1 MDENLKGY
9 LLDTNIL
16 IYHLKGDIPQREI
29 EKIESI
35 LKHSFIISVITKIE
49 FLGWRK
55 HTVDGFLKAQE
66 FLRHAAII
74 PVDSDLADLA
84 IELRRNNNI
93 KLADALIAATAL
105 LNNLVLVT
113 GNEEDFKAIEE
124 LEIYN
129 PLTKAF

>member
-1 MDENLKGY
+1 MDENLKGH

-16 IYHLKGDIPQREI
+16 IYHLKGDIPEREI

-66 FLRHAAII
+66 FLRYAAVI
-74 PVDSDLADLA
+74 PVDNELADLA

-93 KLADALIAATAL
+93 KLADAFLAATAL
-105 LNNLVLVT
+105 FNDLVLVT
-113 GNEEDFKAIEE
+113 GNEDDFRALEE

-129 PLTKAF
+129 PLT

>member
-74 PVDSDLADLA
+74 PVDSELADLA

-113 GNEEDFKAIEE
+113 GNEEDFTAIEE

>member
-49 FLGWRK
+49 FLVTSQIWNCKIRK
-55 HTVDGFLKAQE
+55 LFRA
-66 FLRHAAII
+66 
-74 PVDSDLADLA
+74 
-84 IELRRNNNI
+84 
-93 KLADALIAATAL
+93 
-105 LNNLVLVT
+105 
-113 GNEEDFKAIEE
+113 
-124 LEIYN
+124 Y
-129 PLTKAF
+129 

>member
-1 MDENLKGY
+1 MGENLKGY

-16 IYHLKGDIPQREI
+16 IYHLKGDIPEGEI
-29 EKIESI
+29 EKLECI
-35 LKHSFIISVITKIE
+35 LKSSFLILVITKVE

-74 PVDSDLADLA
+74 PADNELADLA
-84 IELRRNNNI
+84 IELRRISNI
-93 KLADALIAATAL
+93 KLADALIAATAI
-105 LNNLVLVT
+105 LNDLVLVT
-113 GNEEDFKAIEE
+113 GNEDDFKALEE

-129 PLTKAF
+129 PLT

>member
-1 MDENLKGY
+1 MDENLKGH

-16 IYHLKGDIPQREI
+16 IYHLKGDIPEREI
-29 EKIESI
+29 EKLEGI

-55 HTVDGFLKAQE
+55 HTFDGFLKAQE

-74 PVDSDLADLA
+74 PVDSELADLA

-105 LNNLVLVT
+105 FNDLVLVT
-113 GNEEDFKAIEE
+113 GNEDDFKALEE

-129 PLTKAF
+129 PLT

>member
-1 MDENLKGY
+1 MDKNLKGF

-16 IYHLKGDIPQREI
+16 IYHLKGDIPEREI
-29 EKIESI
+29 EKIEGI
-35 LKHSFIISVITKIE
+35 LKRSFIISVITKIE

-74 PVDSDLADLA
+74 PVDDELADLT
-84 IELRRNNNI
+84 IELRRNSNI

-105 LNNLVLVT
+105 LNDLVLVT
-113 GNEEDFKAIEE
+113 GNEDDFKAIGE

-129 PLTKAF
+129 PLT

>member
-16 IYHLKGDIPQREI
+16 IYHLKGDIPEREI
-29 EKIESI
+29 EKLEDI
-35 LKHSFIISVITKIE
+35 LKRSFIISVLTKVE

-74 PVDSDLADLA
+74 PVDDELADLA
-84 IELRRNNNI
+84 IELRRSNNI

-105 LNNLVLVT
+105 LNELVLVT
-113 GNEEDFKAIEE
+113 GNEDDFKTLED

-129 PLTKAF
+129 PSV

>member
-1 MDENLKGY
+1 MDENLKGH

-16 IYHLKGDIPQREI
+16 IYHLKGDIPEREI

-55 HTVDGFLKAQE
+55 HTFDGFLKAQE

-74 PVDSDLADLA
+74 PVDSELADLA

-105 LNNLVLVT
+105 FNDLVLVT
-113 GNEEDFKAIEE
+113 GNEDDFKALEE

-129 PLTKAF
+129 PLT

>member
-1 MDENLKGY
+1 MDKNLKGF

-16 IYHLKGDIPQREI
+16 IYHVKGDIPEREV
-29 EKIESI
+29 EKIEGI
-35 LKHSFIISVITKIE
+35 LKRSFIISVITKIE

-74 PVDSDLADLA
+74 PVDNELADLA
-84 IELRRNNNI
+84 IELRRDSNI

-105 LNNLVLVT
+105 LNDLVLVT
-113 GNEEDFKAIEE
+113 GNEDDFKAIGE

-129 PLTKAF
+129 PLT

>member
-49 FLGWRK
+49 FLGWSK

-74 PVDSDLADLA
+74 PVDSEPADLS

-105 LNNLVLVT
+105 LNDLVLVT

-129 PLTKAF
+129 PLTQAF

>member
-16 IYHLKGDIPQREI
+16 IYHLKGDIPESEI
-29 EKIESI
+29 ERLECI
-35 LKHSFIISVITKIE
+35 LKRSFLVSVITKVE

-84 IELRRNNNI
+84 IELRRNSNI

-105 LNNLVLVT
+105 LNDLVLVT
-113 GNEEDFKAIEE
+113 GMKTTSRHLWNWRSI
-124 LEIYN
+124 IH
-129 PLTKAF
+129 

>member
-16 IYHLKGDIPQREI
+16 IYHLKGDIPEREI
-29 EKIESI
+29 EKLDSI
-35 LKHSFIISVITKIE
+35 LRRSFLISVITKVE

-74 PVDSDLADLA
+74 PVDSELADLA
-84 IELRRNNNI
+84 IELRRNSNI

-105 LNNLVLVT
+105 LNDLVLVT
-113 GNEEDFKAIEE
+113 GNEDDFKALEE

-129 PLTKAF
+129 PLIKRL

>member
-16 IYHLKGDIPQREI
+16 IYHLKGNIPEREI
-29 EKIESI
+29 EKLEDI
-35 LKHSFIISVITKIE
+35 LKRSFIISVITKIE

-74 PVDSDLADLA
+74 PVDDELADLA
-84 IELRRNNNI
+84 IELKRNNNNI

-105 LNNLVLVT
+105 LNDLVLVT
-113 GNEEDFKAIEE
+113 GNEDDFKALED
-124 LEIYN
+124 LEI
-129 PLTKAF
+129 

>member
-16 IYHLKGDIPQREI
+16 IYHLKGNIPGWEI
-29 EKIESI
+29 EKLEDI
-35 LKHSFIISVITKIE
+35 LKRSFIISVITKIE

-74 PVDSDLADLA
+74 PVDGELADLA
-84 IELRRNNNI
+84 IELKRNNNN
-93 KLADALIAATAL
+93 KLADALITATAL
-105 LNNLVLVT
+105 LNDLVLVT
-113 GNEEDFKAIEE
+113 GNEDDFKALED

-129 PLTKAF
+129 PLA

>member
-16 IYHLKGDIPQREI
+16 IYHLKGDIPVREI
-29 EKIESI
+29 EKLEDI
-35 LKHSFIISVITKIE
+35 LKRSFIISVITKIE

-55 HTVDGFLKAQE
+55 HTVDGFLKAQK

-74 PVDSDLADLA
+74 PIDDELADLA
-84 IELRRNNNI
+84 IELKRNNNN
-93 KLADALIAATAL
+93 KLADALITATAL
-105 LNNLVLVT
+105 LNDLVLVT
-113 GNEEDFKAIEE
+113 GNEDDFKALED

-129 PLTKAF
+129 PLA

>member
-1 MDENLKGY
+1 MDKNLKGF

-16 IYHLKGDIPQREI
+16 IYHLKGDIPEREI
-29 EKIESI
+29 EKIEGI
-35 LKHSFIISVITKIE
+35 LKRSFLISVITKIE

-74 PVDSDLADLA
+74 PVDNELADLA
-84 IELRRNNNI
+84 IELRRNGNI

-105 LNNLVLVT
+105 LNDLVLVT
-113 GNEEDFKAIEE
+113 GNEDDFKEIGE

-129 PLTKAF
+129 PLT